1 MLAALAVA
9 ASAPAFAQEI
19 SDQPVTNAGGHI
31 AVVAG
36 YDGTIA
42 SASTGSDK
50 LDGVAYGVKLG
61 HDFNFVNRGLLC
73 VKVALSQSRP
83 PSLIMALAVRLRW
96 AAILTPA
103 CGLRSR

>member
-1 MLAALAVA
+1 
-9 ASAPAFAQEI
+9 
-19 SDQPVTNAGGHI
+19 
-31 AVVAG
+31 
-36 YDGTIA
+36 
-42 SASTGSDK
+42 
-50 LDGVAYGVKLG
+50 
-61 HDFNFVNRGLLC
+61 LLC